1 MKVKIYG
8 SGCAKCQ
15 QLATNA
21 ETAARRLGITLEV
34 EKVTDMNAIIDAGVM
49 RTPALGIGDEVLVEG
64 KVASSEEL
72 MQMLGR

>member
-21 ETAARRLGITLEV
+21 ETAARRLGLELEV
-34 EKVTDMNAIIDAGVM
+34 EKVTDMNAIIEAGVM
-49 RTPALGIGDEVLVEG
+49 RTPALGIDDDVLVEG

-72 MQMLGR
+72 MQVLGR